1 MIRRLALA
9 VVAAIAVLL
18 GVCVWRAV
26 SLTPYAVPTE
36 PVDSAIAAATA
47 TPERLAGAL
56 RFPTISNQESG
67 PFDPAPFLELHG
79 YLASAYPA
87 THAALQRE
95 IVGGYSLLYTWTGTD
110 PSLDPIL
117 LMGHLDVVPVEPGTE
132 GRWTHPPFAGTVADG
147 FIWGRGTLDDK
158 ASVVAI
164 LEAVELLAGQ
174 GFRPRR
180 TVYLAFGHDEEVG
193 GGGGAREISRI
204 LQGRGKRLAFLLDE
218 GGVVAE
224 GIVPGVARPTAMVG
238 VVEKG
243 TVNVQ
248 LVVERPGGHSSMPPA
263 HTAVGILSRAITRL
277 EENPMPARLTPVT
290 ERTFGLLAPD
300 MPFLQRFL
308 LANLWLFRPV
318 VVGVMA
324 RDERAAA
331 TLRTTTAATMIRGSP
346 KSNVLPARAEAVV
359 NFRILP
365 GDTPE
370 DVVAHVQRVVN
381 DTAVRVIPQGRG
393 SLPSP
398 VADYG
403 SPEYQQLEK
412 TISQL
417 FPGVVTVP
425 FLMIAATDTRHYE
438 PLTRNVFRFNP
449 FVVNPDM
456 VDGVH
461 GTNERLRADD
471 FSRGVRFYAQ
481 LIRNMQ

>member
-1 MIRRLALA
+1 MIRRLALLLVA
-9 VVAAIAVLL
+9 GLVVLV
-18 GVCVWRAV
+18 GVCLWRTMR
-26 SLTPYAVPTE
+26 LTPYALETD
-36 PVDSAIAAATA
+36 PVDSAIAAAMP
-47 TPERLAGAL
+47 TPERLSGAL
-56 RFPTISNQESG
+56 RFQTISNQESSR
-67 PFDPAPFLELHG
+67 FDPASFLGLHD
-79 YLASAYPA
+79 YLAASFPA

-95 IVGGYSLLYTWTGTD
+95 IVGEYSLLYTWAGTD

-117 LMGHLDVVPVEPGTE
+117 LMGHLDVVPVEAGTE
-132 GRWTHPPFAGTVADG
+132 GRWTHPPFSGTVADG

-158 ASVVAI
+158 GSVLAI
-164 LEAVELLAGQ
+164 LEAVELLVGQ
-174 GFRPRR
+174 GFRPQR

-193 GGGGAREISRI
+193 GGSGAREISRI
-204 LQGRGKRLAFLLDE
+204 LQERAKRLAFLLDE

-243 TVNVQ
+243 TVNVE

-277 EENPMPARLTPVT
+277 EDNPMPARLTAVT
-290 ERTFGLLAPD
+290 ERTFTLLAPE

-308 LANLWLFRPV
+308 LANLWLSRPV
-318 VVGVMA
+318 VVGAMA

-359 NFRILP
+359 NFRIAP

-381 DTAVRVIPQGRG
+381 DTAVHVIPQGRG
-393 SLPSP
+393 SLPSS
-398 VADYG
+398 VADYA
-403 SPEYQQLEK
+403 SSEYEKLEK
-412 TISQL
+412 TVSQL

-461 GTNERLRADD
+461 GTNERLRAED
-471 FSRGVRFYAQ
+471 FARGVRFYAQ

>member
-1 MIRRLALA
+1 MIRRLALVLA
-9 VVAAIAVLL
+9 AAIVVLVAVCL
-18 GVCVWRAV
+18 WRTAR
-26 SLTPYAVPTE
+26 LTPHAVQTE

-56 RFPTISNQESG
+56 RFPTVSSQESG
-67 PFDPAPFLELHG
+67 RFDPAPFLGLHD
-79 YLASAYPA
+79 YLATAFPA

-95 IVGGYSLLYTWTGTD
+95 IVGEYSLLFTWTGTD
-110 PSLDPIL
+110 PALDPIL
-117 LMGHLDVVPVEPGTE
+117 LMGHLDVVPVEAE
-132 GRWTHPPFAGTVADG
+132 ERWTHPPFGGAVADG
-147 FIWGRGTLDDK
+147 FVWGRGTLDDK
-158 ASVVAI
+158 GSVLAI
-164 LEAVELLAGQ
+164 LEAVELLVTQ
-174 GFRPRR
+174 GFRPQR

-193 GGGGAREISRI
+193 GGNGAREISRI
-204 LQGRGKRLAFLLDE
+204 LQERARRLAFLLDE

-224 GIVPGVARPTAMVG
+224 GVVPGVARPTAMIG

-277 EENPMPARLTPVT
+277 EDNPMAARLTPVT
-290 ERTFGLLAPD
+290 ERTFTLLAPE
-300 MPFLQRFL
+300 MSFLPRFF

-318 VVGVMA
+318 VVGMMA

-346 KSNVLPARAEAVV
+346 KSNVLPSRAEAVV

-365 GDTPE
+365 GDSPE

-381 DTAVRVIPQGRG
+381 DTAVDVIPQGRG
-393 SLPSP
+393 SLPSA
-398 VADYG
+398 VADYD
-403 SPEYQQLEK
+403 SPEYGKLEK
-412 TISQL
+412 TIAQL

-449 FVVNPDM
+449 FVVSPDM
-456 VDGVH
+456 VNGVH
-461 GTNERLRADD
+461 GTNERMRADD
-471 FSRGVRFYAQ
+471 FARGVRFYAQ
-481 LIRNMQ
+481 LIRNLQ

>member
-1 MIRRLALA
+1 MIRRLFLALGA
-9 VVAAIAVLL
+9 AIVAVAA
-18 GVCVWRAV
+18 VCLWRAGR
-26 SLTPYAVPTE
+26 LAPYAVETD
-36 PVDSAIAAATA
+36 PVDPAIAGADAT
-47 TPERLAGAL
+47 TDRLAGAL
-56 RFPTISNQESG
+56 QFPTISNQEAG
-67 PFDPAPFLELHG
+67 RFDPAPFLGLHA
-79 YLASAYPA
+79 YLETAFPA

-95 IVGGYSLLYTWTGTD
+95 VVGEYSLLFTWAGTD
-110 PSLDPIL
+110 AALDPIL
-117 LMGHLDVVPVEPGTE
+117 LMGHLDVVPVEAE
-132 GRWTHPPFAGTVADG
+132 ERWTHPPFSGTVADG
-147 FIWGRGTLDDK
+147 YVWGRGTLDDK
-158 ASVVAI
+158 ASVLAI
-164 LEAVELLAGQ
+164 LEAVELLVGQ

-193 GGGGAREISRI
+193 GGSGAGEISRL
-204 LQGRGKRLAFLLDE
+204 LQERAKRLAFLLDE

-224 GIVPGVARPTAMVG
+224 GVVPGVQRPTAMIG

-277 EENPMPARLTPVT
+277 EDNPMPARLTGVT
-290 ERTFGLLAPD
+290 ERTFTLLAPE
-300 MPFLQRFL
+300 MGFLPRFF
-308 LANLWLFRPV
+308 LANLWLFRPI
-318 VVGVMA
+318 VVGMMA
-324 RDERAAA
+324 QDERAAA

-359 NFRILP
+359 NFRIAP

-381 DTAVRVIPQGRG
+381 DTAVDVIPQGSG
-393 SLPSP
+393 SRPSP
-398 VADYG
+398 VADYE
-403 SPEYQQLEK
+403 SPEYGKLEK
-412 TISQL
+412 TIAQL

-461 GTNERLRADD
+461 GTNERLRAGD
-471 FSRGVRFYAQ
+471 FARGVRFYAQ
-481 LIRNMQ
+481 LIRNLQ